1 MNDALML
8 AVAFVVGTAIGAW
21 FYLGLWWTIR
31 RGLASSQPAL
41 WFTASLVLRLGIALA
56 ALFAI
61 GRGHWPRLALC
72 LLGMVFAR
80 LVVTWMTRPVQV
92 VRTPQSLRDHHA
104 S

>member
-1 MNDALML
+1 MIDTLML
-8 AVAFVVGTAIGAW
+8 ALAFVIGTAIGTW

-41 WFTASLVLRLGIALA
+41 WFSASLALRLGIALA

-61 GRGHWPRLALC
+61 GREHWPRLVLC

-80 LVVTWMTRPVQV
+80 LVVTWMTRPGQV
-92 VRTPQSLRDHHA
+92 VRIPQSLTDNHA
-104 S
+104 P

>member
-8 AVAFVVGTAIGAW
+8 VVAFVIGAAIGTW

-31 RGLASSQPAL
+31 RGMASAQPAL
-41 WFTASLVLRLGIALA
+41 WFSASLALRLGVALA

-61 GRGHWPRLALC
+61 GRGSWPRLALC
-72 LLGMVFAR
+72 LLGMVIAR

-92 VRTPQSLRDHHA
+92 VRIPQILADNHA
-104 S
+104 P